1 MPHLLGSSSP
11 CSPLFP
17 LSQGLQALG
26 PIYPCSLGPAFP
38 SQAGE
43 MSDPDVSRVTP
54 SRSEHCKQTL
64 APHAGDGTPWVQ
76 DVGGDQSS
84 QRHRGVE
91 GELFSPTY
99 HSSPFSSI
107 GGKGLC
113 CLLPPLHGFLCAG
126 FLGSTINSF
135 NSSQCLV
142 LVFFLQWSLH
152 PFSLHPLGCPW
163 VRLPLARNLVESLS
177 SAGPCQK
184 VSYCLSS
191 PQPYEV
197 GVLSPFY

>member
-1 MPHLLGSSSP
+1 MLHLLGSSSP

-26 PIYPCSLGPAFP
+26 PISPCSLGPGFP

-43 MSDPDVSRVTP
+43 MSDTDLSRATP
-54 SRSEHCKQTL
+54 SRSEQCKQTL

-76 DVGGDQSS
+76 DGSHQSHQSS
-84 QRHRGVE
+84 QRHQRVE
-91 GELFSPTY
+91 GELFPPTY
-99 HSSPFSSI
+99 HSSPFSSSC
-107 GGKGLC
+107 GKGLC
-113 CLLPPLHGFLCAG
+113 CPLTRSMDSFVQG

-152 PFSLHPLGCPW
+152 PFSLHLLGCPW
-163 VRLPLARNLVESLS
+163 VPLPLQ
-177 SAGPCQK
+177 GI
-184 VSYCLSS
+184 
-191 PQPYEV
+191 
-197 GVLSPFY
+197 